1 MLRAISKQAE
11 AEREKRARI
20 ILAEG
25 EYIAAEKMQQA
36 AKLYQDMPAGLKLRE
51 LQTIAEVA
59 REKNLIVISNSME
72 IGGMAAMSK
81 AFSEKNKG

>member
-1 MLRAISKQAE
+1 
-11 AEREKRARI
+11 
-20 ILAEG
+20 
-25 EYIAAEKMQQA
+25 
-36 AKLYQDMPAGLKLRE
+36 MPAGLKLRE